1 MTTDFRDGRYGSVR
15 NIWWGFL
22 ILIPFLW
29 PAGAL
34 AQEDFAIAVLPDTQ
48 NYASGDGGGT
58 PEIFK
63 AQTQWIAENRE
74 SLNIVYV
81 AHLGDCVNHAD
92 RDDEWR
98 HADEAFRKLE
108 GTPPIPYGIAVGN
121 HDKYIYRRLT
131 DPHRRRPYRDDPT
144 LQPLLRDGPLQG
156 QTLVRHR
163 TTGTT
168 TTISTTC

>member
-22 ILIPFLW
+22 IVISLLW

-48 NYASGDGGGT
+48 NYASGHNGGT

-74 SLNIVYV
+74 TLNIVYV

-92 RDDEWR
+92 REDEWR

-108 GTPPIPYGIAVGN
+108 GAPPIPYGIAVGN
-121 HDKYIYRRLT
+121 HDKYIYRSLPVRI
-131 DPHRRRPYRDDPT
+131 
-144 LQPLLRDGPLQG
+144 DGVRMETTQLYNRYFGTARFKDRSWFG
-156 QTLVRHR
+156 QNY
-163 TTGTT
+163 GTT
-168 TTISTTC
+168 TTISTPC